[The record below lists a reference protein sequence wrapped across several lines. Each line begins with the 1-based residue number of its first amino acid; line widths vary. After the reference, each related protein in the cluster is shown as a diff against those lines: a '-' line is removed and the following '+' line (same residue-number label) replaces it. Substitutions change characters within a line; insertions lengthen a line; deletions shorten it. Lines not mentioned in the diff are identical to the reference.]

1 MTEPA
6 ALASRAAPPLPA
18 PPPAAPSPDAPS
30 SIATRF
36 GEVALR
42 PDRLI
47 AFPSGVL
54 GFAHCRRYA
63 LVDLPDLRV
72 VFKLL
77 QSVDQPELAF
87 LVLPLD
93 PLAGPISASDLAAAC
108 DGLGFDWQSLAA
120 LAIVTVR
127 SAAEGVCFSI
137 NLKAPLLIDTAR
149 RVGRQ
154 HVFASESY
162 PLRHDLPRAHAA

>member
-6 ALASRAAPPLPA
+6 TLASRAGPPPA
-18 PPPAAPSPDAPS
+18 PPPGAPST
-30 SIATRF
+30 IVTRF
-36 GEVALR
+36 GEVTVQ

-47 AFPSGVL
+47 TFPSGVL

-63 LVDLPDLRV
+63 LVDLPDPRV

-77 QSVDQPELAF
+77 QSVDHPELAF

-93 PLAGPISASDLAAAC
+93 PDAGPISRSDLALAC
-108 DGLGFDWQSLAA
+108 EGLGCDWQSLAV
-120 LAIVTVR
+120 LGIVTVR
-127 SAAEGVCFSI
+127 SDAEGVRFSI
-137 NLKAPLLIDTAR
+137 NLKAPLLIDTHSQ
-149 RVGRQ
+149 VGRQ
-154 HVFASESY
+154 HVFPSESY

>member
-6 ALASRAAPPLPA
+6 TLAPRAG
-18 PPPAAPSPDAPS
+18 PPPPPPPGAS
-30 SIATRF
+30 STIATRF
-36 GEVALR
+36 GEVAVQ

-47 AFPSGVL
+47 TFPSGVL

-63 LVDLPDLRV
+63 LADLPDPRV

-77 QSVDQPELAF
+77 QSVDHPELAF

-93 PLAGPISASDLAAAC
+93 PDAGPISRSDIALAC
-108 DGLGFDWQSLAA
+108 DALGFDWQSLAV
-120 LAIVTVR
+120 LGIVTVR
-127 SAAEGVCFSI
+127 SDAEGVRFSI
-137 NLKAPLLIDTAR
+137 NLKAPLLIDTGLQ
-149 RVGRQ
+149 VGRQ

>member
-6 ALASRAAPPLPA
+6 TLACRPA
-18 PPPAAPSPDAPS
+18 PPQPTPPEAPS
-30 SIATRF
+30 SIATHF
-36 GEVALR
+36 GEVTLQ

-54 GFAHCRRYA
+54 GFAHCLQYA
-63 LVDLPDLRV
+63 LVDLPDPRV

-93 PLAGPISASDLAAAC
+93 PNAGPISRNDLALAC
-108 DGLGFDWQSLAA
+108 DGLGCDWQSLAV
-120 LAIVTVR
+120 LGIVTVR
-127 SAAEGVCFSI
+127 SDAEGVRFSI
-137 NLKAPLLIDTAR
+137 NLKAPLLIDTGR
-149 RVGRQ
+149 LVGRQ

>member
-6 ALASRAAPPLPA
+6 TLAAPAGPPPA
-18 PPPAAPSPDAPS
+18 PPPGAAS
-30 SIATRF
+30 SIVTRF
-36 GEVALR
+36 GELVVQ

-47 AFPSGVL
+47 TFPTGVL
-54 GFAHCRRYA
+54 GFARCQRYA
-63 LVDLPDLRV
+63 LADLPDPRV

-93 PLAGPISASDLAAAC
+93 PLAGPIRQSDLALAC
-108 DGLGFDWQSLAA
+108 AGLGYDWQSL
-120 LAIVTVR
+120 LVLGIVTVR
-127 SAAEGVCFSI
+127 SEADGVRFSI
-137 NLKAPLLIDTAR
+137 NLKAPLLIDTSR
-149 RVGRQ
+149 QVGRQ

>member
-6 ALASRAAPPLPA
+6 TLPSRATPPQPA
-18 PPPAAPSPDAPS
+18 PPSEAP

-54 GFAHCRRYA
+54 GFARSQRYA
-63 LVDLPDLRV
+63 LVDLPDLPV
-72 VFKLL
+72 AFKLL
-77 QSVDQPELAF
+77 QSVDDPELAF

-93 PLAGPISASDLAAAC
+93 PNAGPISHGDLALAC
-108 DGLGFDWQSLAA
+108 EGLGFDWLSLAV
-120 LAIVTVR
+120 LGIVTVR
-127 SAAEGVCFSI
+127 SDAEGVRFSI
-137 NLKAPLLIDTAR
+137 NLKAPLLIDT
-149 RVGRQ
+149 GRQTGCQ